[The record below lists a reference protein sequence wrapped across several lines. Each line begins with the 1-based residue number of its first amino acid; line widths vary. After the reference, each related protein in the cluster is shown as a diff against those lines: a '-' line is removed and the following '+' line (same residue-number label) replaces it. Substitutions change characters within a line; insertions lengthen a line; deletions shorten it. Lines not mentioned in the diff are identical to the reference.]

1 MHLGPLQYG
10 QRRDITVQM
19 TLPPGEVP
27 YLEATLE
34 WNHAVSNKAI
44 RITANGIDRN
54 ATLESV
60 TGGVRSKMISVGI
73 KAVNEADEGEQAV
86 AEALIKN
93 LEIYVDQL
101 NEACG
106 NPPEINALKC
116 DISGRMKFAFNGEDR
131 FFRWG
136 AHYVRGLCRA
146 H

>member
-1 MHLGPLQYG
+1 LVPAPGASFTGPILGDHTSSDETWGKFVHLGPLQYG

-60 TGGVRSKMISVGI
+60 TGGVRSKMISVRI
-73 KAVNEADEGEQAV
+73 KAVNKADEG
-86 AEALIKN
+86 
-93 LEIYVDQL
+93 
-101 NEACG
+101 
-106 NPPEINALKC
+106 
-116 DISGRMKFAFNGEDR
+116 
-131 FFRWG
+131 
-136 AHYVRGLCRA
+136 
-146 H
+146 